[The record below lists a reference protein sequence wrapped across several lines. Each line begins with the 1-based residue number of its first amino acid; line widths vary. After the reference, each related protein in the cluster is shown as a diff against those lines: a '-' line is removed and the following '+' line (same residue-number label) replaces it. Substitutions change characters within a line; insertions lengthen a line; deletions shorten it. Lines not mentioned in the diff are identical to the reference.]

1 MQRDKKLVTNHKTG
15 DDAMSAAKSNDKTR
29 VLITV
34 VALIAVVILLV
45 VIFVVSYR
53 SKRGPKTISP
63 SDTVSTTDT
72 VSPTET
78 ESDSTTETAQTTEE
92 ATTTTTGYVIDTKK
106 NVNEYIRNPDYK
118 SNYYVV
124 VYTLSQSVVTYKK
137 DSNGGYTKLYKRLKC
152 STGVKDVT
160 PTKEGVYCI
169 VNKFR
174 WFRLMG
180 GVYGQ
185 YCCRFSEENGYYF
198 HSVPYKSK
206 DPSTMSNE
214 AYDKLGRSASH
225 GCIRLCARDAKW
237 LYEHLPVGT
246 QVSVVWEKGP
256 FGLDIPARNTD
267 PKYDGWDPTDQ
278 WSPGNPYF
286 TVETTTTTAP
296 TAASEDETKAEAV
309 TPSTDATTAATSP
322 EGGDGS

>member
-1 MQRDKKLVTNHKTG
+1 
-15 DDAMSAAKSNDKTR
+15 MSAAKEASSKPNDTKR
-29 VLITV
+29 ILITV

-45 VIFVVSYR
+45 VIYVVSYR
-53 SKRGPKTISP
+53 MKRGPQTASP
-63 SDTVSTTDT
+63 SDAVTATDI
-72 VSPTET
+72 VSPSET
-78 ESDSTTETAQTTEE
+78 AGTTETAPPTESTTNP
-92 ATTTTTGYVIDTKK
+92 TTAATTGYVIDTDK
-106 NVNEYIRNPDYK
+106 NVNEFVRNPDYK
-118 SNYYVV
+118 SDFYVV

-174 WFRLMG
+174 WYRLMG

-185 YCCRFSEENGYYF
+185 YCCRFSEEDGYYF

-206 DPSTMSNE
+206 DPSTMSNDG
-214 AYDKLGRSASH
+214 YDKLGRSASH

-237 LYEHLPVGT
+237 LYDYLPVGT

-256 FGLDIPARNTD
+256 YGLDIPARNTD
-267 PKYDGWDPTDQ
+267 PKYDGWDPTDK
-278 WSPGNPYF
+278 WSVGNPYF
-286 TVETTTTTAP
+286 TAETTTTT
-296 TAASEDETKAEAV
+296 TTITTTEDTSAAK
-309 TPSTDATTAATSP
+309 TDAPVTSSDPASATSS
-322 EGGDGS
+322 E